1 MQDGESKK
9 QHEHCSGRRR
19 LLTGLAAGLAVPLL
33 PGTLHATAGP
43 RALAFHN
50 LHTGERLAVEY
61 HDGIE
66 YLPDAT
72 GQIDQLLRDHRADEA
87 YPMDTGLL
95 DLLHQLTQLMDSRG
109 HFEVISGYRSP
120 NTNAKLR
127 QQGKGVAKRSL
138 HMQGRAIDIRLV
150 GADTTRLRDAAIS
163 LRAGGVGY
171 YARSNFV
178 HVDTGRFRTW

>member
-1 MQDGESKK
+1 MQEGESKK

-61 HDGIE
+61 HDGAG
-66 YLPDAT
+66 YLADAT
-72 GQIDQLLRDHRADEA
+72 GQIDHLLRDHRADEA
-87 YPMDTGLL
+87 YPMDKGLL
-95 DLLHQLTQLMDSRG
+95 DLLHQLTQLTDSRSP
-109 HFEVISGYRSP
+109 FEVISGYRSP
-120 NTNAKLR
+120 ATNASLR
-127 QQGKGVAKRSL
+127 QNGNGVAKRSL

-150 GADTTRLRDAAIS
+150 GVDTARLRDAAIS